1 MGQGEARHL
10 HADQA
15 PVQQAE
21 GHDVLLH
28 VPEVLH
34 SIPVLD
40 PGSGYV
46 DWSKTCQGGN
56 RWLSSAVG
64 STWISN

>member
-10 HADQA
+10 HAYEA

-40 PGSGYV
+40 PGSG
-46 DWSKTCQGGN
+46 
-56 RWLSSAVG
+56 
-64 STWISN
+64 